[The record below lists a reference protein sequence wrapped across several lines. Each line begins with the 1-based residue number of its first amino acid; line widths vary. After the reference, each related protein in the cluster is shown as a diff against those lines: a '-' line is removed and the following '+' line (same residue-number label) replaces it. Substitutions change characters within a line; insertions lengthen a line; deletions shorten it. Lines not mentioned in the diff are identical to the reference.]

1 MTAFKI
7 VAIIVIG
14 YLLGSVQF
22 GLLICR
28 YFGLEDIR
36 KVGSGGT
43 GATNVM
49 RSVGRL
55 PSALTLL
62 MDALKGAIATMVG
75 LWLFGENGAYIGG
88 VAALVGHI
96 WPVYYGFKGGKGA
109 ATTIGSLIAVHP
121 AVGLVFFAV
130 AIAGIAALKVVSIV
144 SIALT
149 TVLLAYILIF
159 HIQNTGFVAFGLI
172 VFILIIYCHRSN
184 IRRIIS
190 GDEFTRKVDIFGKGK

>member
-1 MTAFKI
+1 MMALKI
-7 VAIIVIG
+7 VAIVIIG

-28 YFGLEDIR
+28 HFGLDDIR

-49 RSVGRL
+49 RTLGKL
-55 PSALTLL
+55 PSALTFLL
-62 MDALKGAIATMVG
+62 DALKGAIATMVG

-88 VAALVGHI
+88 VAALIGHI

-109 ATTIGSLIAVHP
+109 ATTIGSLIAVQP

-130 AIAGIAALKVVSIV
+130 AIAGIALLKVVSIV
-144 SIALT
+144 SITLSA
-149 TVLLAYILIF
+149 VLLVYILLF
-159 HIQNTGFVAFGLI
+159 HIQNTGFVLFGVI
-172 VFILIIYCHRSN
+172 VFVLLIFCHRGN

-190 GDEFTRKVDIFGKGK
+190 GDEFTRKVDIFGKSK

>member
-1 MTAFKI
+1 MTALKI
-7 VAIIVIG
+7 IAIVIIG
-14 YLLGSVQF
+14 YFLGSIQF

-28 YFGLEDIR
+28 HFGLDDIR

-49 RSVGRL
+49 RTLGKL

-62 MDALKGAIATMVG
+62 LDALKGAVATLAG
-75 LWLFGENGAYIGG
+75 LWLLGENGAYIGG
-88 VAALVGHI
+88 VAALIGHI

-109 ATTIGSLIAVHP
+109 ATTIGSLIAVQP
-121 AVGLVFFAV
+121 AVGLVFFVV
-130 AIAGIAALKVVSIV
+130 AIAGIAVLKVVSIV
-144 SIALT
+144 SIALA
-149 TVLLAYILIF
+149 TVLLIYILLF
-159 HIQNTGFVAFGLI
+159 HIQNAGFVVYGVVVFALI
-172 VFILIIYCHRSN
+172 VYCHRGN